1 MINPRFL
8 QKVYDRNP
16 IILILRHYSTKA
28 ADQLNTVGYTSA
40 MVLDTAQTLV
50 LQLSHALFTS
60 VL

>member
-28 ADQLNTVGYTSA
+28 ADQLNIVGYRSA

-50 LQLSHALFTS
+50 LQLSRALFTS